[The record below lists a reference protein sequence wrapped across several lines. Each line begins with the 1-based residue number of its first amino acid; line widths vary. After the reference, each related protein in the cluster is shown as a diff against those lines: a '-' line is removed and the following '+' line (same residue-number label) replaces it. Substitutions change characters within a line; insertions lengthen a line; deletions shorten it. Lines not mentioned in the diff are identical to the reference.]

1 MPEEKSAQHVVVKF
15 GRPVTEDD
23 LAKLREVDDVIEVVR
38 SGILGSHHGVLDYTL
53 RFEE

>member
-1 MPEEKSAQHVVVKF
+1 MAEEKSVQHVVVKF
-15 GRPVTEDD
+15 GHPVTDDD

-53 RFEE
+53 RFDE